1 MRKNHNHRRI
11 SSLISQTII
20 FSSAQA
26 YGRPVGHRSALL
38 SGVRIQPDRHSI
50 EEQPGTAYADTARA
64 PRTAS
69 KPSIS
74 IARSRTLYCT
84 SAVWHLAA
92 PRLPTRTHVIC
103 CVLAGP
109 TGPGVARPPAAA
121 FSFLYWKGEAPP
133 PPGICACCFAR
144 AAQACETNAIASR

>member
-1 MRKNHNHRRI
+1 MTTSDFFLSITEKETYLKTLKLSFFRPPRRTAVR
-11 SSLISQTII
+11 SVTALRCS
-20 FSSAQA
+20 
-26 YGRPVGHRSALL
+26 PVSE
-38 SGVRIQPDRHSI
+38 SRHSI
-50 EEQPGTAYADTARA
+50 EEQPGTLTPHAH
-64 PRTAS
+64 PTAS

-92 PRLPTRTHVIC
+92 PRLPTRTHVIR

-109 TGPGVARPPAAA
+109 TGPGVARPPAAVC
-121 FSFLYWKGEAPP
+121 SFLYWKGEAPP